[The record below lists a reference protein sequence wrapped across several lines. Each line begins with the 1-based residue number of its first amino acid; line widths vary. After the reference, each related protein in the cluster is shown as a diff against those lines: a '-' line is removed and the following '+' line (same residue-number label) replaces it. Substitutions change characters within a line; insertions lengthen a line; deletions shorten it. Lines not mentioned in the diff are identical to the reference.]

1 MATFGEQL
9 RRERQLR
16 EITLREV
23 AEATKVNLRYLE
35 ALERNDFDH
44 LPGGVFNKGFVRAY
58 CEFIGLDAVAM
69 VDAYLLEER
78 AQAARK
84 EQKAEPEHVCTEQGP
99 VYRKGRQ
106 PKGRSLVVVA
116 PRHQSGWG
124 WLLLAACGL
133 LAGMFLGF
141 ILYLY
146 LGMARPKA
154 PSRPRASSP
163 VPSGPSAPRPP
174 RTALQG
180 DDRQQLGNNEETGDP
195 GFRRILTNDAG

>member
-69 VDAYLLEER
+69 VDAYLLEEQ
-78 AQAARK
+78 AQN
-84 EQKAEPEHVCTEQGP
+84 V
-99 VYRKGRQ
+99 RKGQKSEPQ
-106 PKGRSLVVVA
+106 PADTSQPLPYRRASPPAGRSLVVVA
-116 PRHQSGWG
+116 PKNRTGWS
-124 WLLLAACGL
+124 WVLLAACGL
-133 LAGMFLGF
+133 LAGMFLGL

-146 LGMARPKA
+146 LGMGR
-154 PSRPRASSP
+154 STPR
-163 VPSGPSAPRPP
+163 GP
-174 RTALQG
+174 RTALEAPTPAATA
-180 DDRQQLGNNEETGDP
+180 R
-195 GFRRILTNDAG
+195 AGAP